1 MNENVVNALFFSN
14 FKFMGGIVLRTK
26 VSERRVSLVKKMAT
40 LIGAV
45 FFVTVILIYLG
56 NFFMTKRVMHENMNS
71 YMQSMIDYYE
81 AQVDSWIRL
90 RADQLDQL
98 GQQIL
103 DIPGPERTPEAIR
116 NKLVISNHHG
126 TAYGVTTDYFVTPD
140 NRLMFGNDATVP
152 AGYDATATEYYQDA
166 VAKGDLVISTPYIDA
181 GTGNMVVT
189 MSMPL
194 TQNGTLIG
202 VLARD
207 IDISALVDMFKS
219 HSIDDGSYIFLID
232 NEGHILSHLFDEYA
246 PTSQNITMAADTQ
259 YPDILTTAASSSEP
273 RLHKDY
279 DGQMKYS
286 LGKAEAQSGWIIG
299 YVYPQTIISN
309 ELSQQGLISVV
320 IFAIALAIGLSIVLY
335 VLRKSI
341 MPINGV
347 VAAARQMVD
356 GDLNINV
363 PVVSNDEIGELGT
376 VFNETVGYLHD
387 IISDISSMLN
397 EMARGNLLIETRA
410 TYHGDFDRIRV
421 SIENIIRNM
430 KEIIGG
436 IGMAADQVAAGS
448 TQVAQGAQHLAGSTM
463 EQNEQVDNLVCRI
476 AQVSAATQNNA
487 AECTSASQITA
498 EAARK
503 LEESNYHMRE
513 MVMAMDH
520 INTSSEEIGKIIKT
534 IEDIAF
540 QTNILALN
548 AAVEAARAGTAGK
561 GFAVVAD
568 EVRNLAS
575 KSAEAASHTKALIET
590 SLGAVKNGTRLA
602 HETENS
608 LQEVVNTANQVTTTI
623 QDIVQM
629 SDEQVVEIG
638 KISDGVQKISH
649 VVQSNSAT
657 AQQSA
662 ATSEE
667 LSGQAQTLNDL
678 VGRFRTK

>member
-1 MNENVVNALFFSN
+1 MR
-14 FKFMGGIVLRTK
+14 KK
-26 VSERRVSLVKKMAT
+26 VSERSVSLIKKMAT

-56 NFFMTKRVMHENMNS
+56 NFFMTKRVMHESMNS

-103 DIPGPERTPEAIR
+103 DIPSSERTPEAIR
-116 NKLVISNHHG
+116 NKLVTSNHHG

-152 AGYDATATEYYQDA
+152 AGYNATAKEYYQNA
-166 VAKGDLVISTPYIDA
+166 VAKGDLVISTPYMDT

-207 IDISALVDMFKS
+207 IDISALVNMFKS
-219 HSIDDGSYIFLID
+219 HPIDDGSYIFLLD
-232 NEGHILSHLFDEYA
+232 NAGHVLVHLFDEYA
-246 PTSQNITMAADTQ
+246 PTSQNIIMAADTQ

-279 DGQMKYS
+279 DGEMKYS
-286 LGKAEAQSGWIIG
+286 LGKVEAQSGWVIG
-299 YVYPQTIISN
+299 YVYPQAIISN
-309 ELSQQGLISVV
+309 ELSHQGLISVV
-320 IFAIALAIGLSIVLY
+320 IFAIALVIGLGIVLY

-341 MPINGV
+341 APINGV

-356 GDLNINV
+356 GDLNIDV

-376 VFNETVGYLHD
+376 VFNETVEYLHD
-387 IISDISSMLN
+387 IIGEISAILN

-421 SIENIIRNM
+421 SIENIIQNM
-430 KEIIGG
+430 NEIIGG

-448 TQVAQGAQHLAGSTM
+448 TQVAYGAQHLAGSTM
-463 EQNEQVDNLVCRI
+463 EQNEQVDDLVCRI
-476 AQVSAATQNNA
+476 AQISAATQNNA
-487 AECTSASQITA
+487 AECTSASQITT

-503 LEESNYHMRE
+503 LEESDYYMRE

-602 HETENS
+602 HETESS
-608 LQEVVNTANQVTTTI
+608 LQEVVNTANQVTTII